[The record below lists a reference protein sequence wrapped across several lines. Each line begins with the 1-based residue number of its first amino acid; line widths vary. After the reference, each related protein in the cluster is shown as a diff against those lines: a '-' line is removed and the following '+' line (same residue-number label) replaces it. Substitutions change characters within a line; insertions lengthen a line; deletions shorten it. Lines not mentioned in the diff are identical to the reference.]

1 MSSLYRFA
9 EATIAKSIAAGMK
22 QLGGRGP
29 VWIQALRLVSSGLK
43 HIRCQAQLVK
53 PGQNW

>member
-9 EATIAKSIAAGMK
+9 EVTIAKSIAAEMK
-22 QLGGRGP
+22 QPGGRGP
-29 VWIQALRLVSSGLK
+29 VSIQTRRLASFGLK